1 MEKIER
7 TYCKYGD
14 CSLEK
19 LESELY
25 LLEKIW
31 LSLKDNWSSLL
42 DYEDLYRIYPLL
54 DTTAALARKKVINC
68 QKKDKNYKCEIRR
81 PSSKKE
87 IEKSN
92 YKLEKFLNSTKEEI
106 LLADIVSVFLHSSD
120 YEYIDNGREKLKD
133 NYEIHLHVKTDKLC
147 ENCIKE
153 NKNVIRKIY
162 KKEGCFTTYIDC
174 TCGIYVDIGSYIK
187 SMKELLNNKKPH
199 KKTIPNKFP

>member
-1 MEKIER
+1 LQPREIRIR
-7 TYCKYGD
+7 T
-14 CSLEK
+14 
-19 LESELY
+19 

-54 DTTAALARKKVINC
+54 DTTAALVRKKIINC
-68 QKKDKNYKCEIRR
+68 QKKDKNYKCEIRK
-81 PSSKKE
+81 PSSEKE
-87 IEKSN
+87 IEKTN

-133 NYEIHLHVKTDKLC
+133 NYEIHLYVKTDKLC
-147 ENCIKE
+147 ESCINE
-153 NKNVIRKIY
+153 NKNAGKNGYRRK
-162 KKEGCFTTYIDC
+162 GCFITYIDC

-187 SMKELLNNKKPH
+187 SIKEFLNNKKLD
-199 KKTIPNKFP
+199 KEIIFKEFS